1 MKKLLIILL
10 SFASLL
16 VYTQQIVQAEYFYDE
31 DPGYGNALSISI
43 NNSSEIE
50 INEYLSTTELN
61 PGFHTFHIRF
71 KDENNQW
78 SPVLSKGFYI
88 EKNNAVLYNI
98 ETAEYFFDEDP
109 GVGQGNNISLTN
121 SQEIE
126 INEMI
131 EIDELD
137 PGFHTFHLRFKDE
150 NNNWSSVLTKGFYK
164 ELNGGLAIPID
175 YIEYFYDTD
184 PGYGNAIPYTSFSA
198 STNLTE
204 TFFADVAGLNEGTHE
219 FNIRLKN
226 EIEQWSQTYSQE
238 FELLNCDLELS
249 GIVTHE
255 DQTPVNDGK
264 IILFQYFGEGA
275 AIGVDT
281 LALTDGSYKF
291 ENVCPMSEY
300 FLKVIPESTS
310 DYPPCYYGNTIY
322 WQQATTI
329 VTEQSSVSGV
339 DIIVYD
345 FADMESGTST
355 IGGHIYYADSKGEPV
370 KNVDVVLEYDA
381 PERNEDYEAVAYNRS
396 NDLGEWIMED
406 LPNGS
411 FRIKVEIPGLSMD
424 TTYYINI
431 TNAGTVID
439 NLDFYVD
446 MNTGIYIDHF
456 GIDEYLLSEELTIF
470 PNPVTD
476 HNVWIKSLNQ
486 NIIIEEITIYNYV
499 GQQINQIQIHDQVA
513 LIENNSWSKGFYLVK
528 IKTNKGLLIKKMIA
542 Q

>member
-31 DPGYGNALSISI
+31 DPGFGNALSISI

-50 INEYLSTTELN
+50 INEYLSTAELN

-78 SPVLSKGFYI
+78 SPVLSKGFYL

-109 GVGQGNNISLTN
+109 GVGQGANLNLTN

-131 EIDELD
+131 GIDELD

-184 PGYGNAIPYTSFSA
+184 PGYGNAIPYTNFSA

-204 TFFADVAGLNEGTHE
+204 TFFADVAGLTEGTHE

-226 EIEQWSQTYSQE
+226 EIEQWSQTYAQE
-238 FELLNCDLELS
+238 FELLNCDLEIS

-255 DQTPVNDGK
+255 DQSVVNDAE

-281 LALTDGSYKF
+281 LQLTDGTYTF
-291 ENVCPMSEY
+291 TNVCPMSEY
-300 FLKVIPESTS
+300 FLKVIPESTT
-310 DYPPCYYGNTIY
+310 DYPPCYYGNTMY
-322 WQQATTI
+322 WQDAITL
-329 VTEQSSVSGV
+329 VTEQSSISGV
-339 DIIVYD
+339 DIVVFD
-345 FADMESGTST
+345 FADMDVGTSSVE
-355 IGGHIYYADSKGEPV
+355 GHIYYADSKGEPV
-370 KNVDVVLEYDA
+370 KNIDVVLEYDSPA
-381 PERNEDYEAVAYNRS
+381 QRGDYEAVAYNRS
-396 NDLGEWIMED
+396 NELGEWMIEN
-406 LPNGS
+406 LPTGD
-411 FRIKVEIPGLSMD
+411 FRIKVEIPGLEMD

-431 TNAGTVID
+431 TTAGSVVE

-456 GIDEYLLSEELTIF
+456 GIEEYQLSNELQIF
-470 PNPVTD
+470 PNPS
-476 HNVWIKSLNQ
+476 INQ
-486 NIIIEEITIYNYV
+486 NIWVRSINQSIRIEEITLYNYV
-499 GQQINQIQIHDQVA
+499 GQEIIQNQINHQETI
-513 LIENNSWSKGFYLVK
+513 IESNSWSQGFYLVK
-528 IKTNKGLLIKKMIA
+528 IKTNKGVVVKKVLIN
-542 Q
+542 